1 MVHSVFIAPKAVD
14 TARAVA
20 LANHYQTGLELEVFI
35 PPPALQ
41 NPGKTLASLQ
51 PQLSQLH
58 GQLSLHGPVIDMNPV
73 SMVKQIARVSDLHYK
88 RSIEMALELKA
99 RYLVFH
105 TQWTPIYT
113 VADCYDRW
121 ADALATYF
129 EGLVT
134 TMGCANA
141 GLTLVLEN
149 FMEPRP
155 SLHLGVLERIDRPE
169 VRACL
174 DVGHTNLFSSLSPMA
189 WFDALRP
196 YLATLHL
203 HNNSGLLDQ
212 HHGLAQ
218 GSVAMADFL
227 AHVSQSQ
234 ANVQL
239 MLEVTGEQA
248 VEESVAFISP
258 YQQAR
263 QSEWLAKTFIL

>member
-1 MVHSVFIAPKAVD
+1 
-14 TARAVA
+14 
-20 LANHYQTGLELEVFI
+20 
-35 PPPALQ
+35 
-41 NPGKTLASLQ
+41 
-51 PQLSQLH
+51 
-58 GQLSLHGPVIDMNPV
+58 
-73 SMVKQIARVSDLHYK
+73 MVKQIQLVSDLHYR
-88 RSIEMALELKA
+88 RSIEMALELRA

-113 VADCYDRW
+113 VAECYDPW
-121 ADALATYF
+121 ADSLATYF
-129 EGLVT
+129 QEVVD

-149 FMEPRP
+149 FMEPKP

-174 DVGHTNLFSSLSPMA
+174 DVGHTNLFSSLSPIA

-196 YLATLHL
+196 YLVTLHL

-212 HHGLAQ
+212 HNGLAN
-218 GSVAMADFL
+218 GSLAMADFL

-234 ANVQL
+234 AAVQL

-248 VEESVAFISP
+248 VEESLAFINP

-263 QSEWLAKTFIL
+263 QTEWLAKTFIL